1 MLNFAVGPV
10 QSSSA
15 VLDLGAEQVPYFRT
29 PEFSQVMLEN
39 ERMMNQLAG
48 APDGSRTVFITGS
61 GTASMETAVMNT
73 LDHDDKALVVNGGSF
88 GARFAKML
96 EIHGVP
102 HEEIMLEAGHGL
114 TAADLAPYEQAG
126 YTAFL
131 VNLGETST
139 GVLYDLN
146 LIGQFCQRNN
156 LFLIV
161 DGVSAFLADPLVMKD
176 HGVGLMLTG
185 SQKALAC
192 PPGVSVMVLAPAAL
206 ERVARID
213 SHIMYFD
220 LKDALKN
227 GERGQTP
234 FTPAVGVLLQIH
246 ARLCD
251 IVERGIEDELARVA
265 ARCQRFRAGIADLP
279 LSLFSDSPATAVSS
293 LLVEEGVS
301 TQAIFDTL
309 KDEFGIWICPNGGDL
324 GKRIFR
330 IGHIGELSD
339 QDIDALLDAL
349 HVLYQRGMLSAAV

>member
-1 MLNFAVGPV
+1 MIRAGQIVAQRLRRPCSQEYRTGILDVRQQGPGIFRYDFQMLRC
-10 QSSSA
+10 
-15 VLDLGAEQVPYFRT
+15 D
-29 PEFSQVMLEN
+29 
-39 ERMMNQLAG
+39 
-48 APDGSRTVFITGS
+48 
-61 GTASMETAVMNT
+61 
-73 LDHDDKALVVNGGSF
+73 
-88 GARFAKML
+88 
-96 EIHGVP
+96 
-102 HEEIMLEAGHGL
+102 
-114 TAADLAPYEQAG
+114 
-126 YTAFL
+126 
-131 VNLGETST
+131 
-139 GVLYDLN
+139 

-330 IGHIGELSD
+330 VGHIGELSD